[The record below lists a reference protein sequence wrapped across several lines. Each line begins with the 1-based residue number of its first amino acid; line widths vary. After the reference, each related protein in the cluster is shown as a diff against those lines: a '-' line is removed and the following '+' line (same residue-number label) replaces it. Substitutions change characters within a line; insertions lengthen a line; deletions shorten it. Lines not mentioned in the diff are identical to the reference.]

1 MWSFILTLILSYLFF
16 WALLGPITA
25 TESTALIISL
35 LSLATFGLLFSVL
48 FIPAEVWENKNSF
61 KKFTNKLQFFS
72 VSQEQEQVSP
82 PIYLKPFFVFLKIYR
97 LKPEHPKYK
106 KIKRQLQ
113 FLQLDK
119 NWTVEVIIA
128 AKFFCV
134 FCSTI
139 YGLLLYL
146 MIGGLE
152 IIGVILILIL
162 GSFWVPEELLKIKT
176 ARRQQQLRKELPTVL
191 HTMAI
196 LMEAGLTFKSALEE
210 VSKRKKGILAQEFGE
225 VLNAMHMG
233 MSQKEALQNM
243 AIKCEVTEL
252 SLFVSAL
259 VQGLEKGSAG
269 VAELLKNQAQESWSK
284 RKQQA
289 EKLAQ
294 QASIKLFFPLLLLAF
309 PAMMIFL
316 LGPIVISMLQFFF

>member
-1 MWSFILTLILSYLFF
+1 MWSFILILILSYLFF
-16 WALLGPITA
+16 WALLEPITA
-25 TESTALIISL
+25 TESTARIISL
-35 LSLATFGLLFSVL
+35 LSFGTFGLLFSVL
-48 FIPAEVWENKNSF
+48 FIPAEVWENKSSF

-72 VSQEQEQVSP
+72 VSQEQVSP
-82 PIYLKPFFVFLKIYR
+82 PIYLKPFFVFLKTYR

-119 NWTVEVIIA
+119 NWTVEVIIV

-134 FCSTI
+134 FCGII

-162 GSFWVPEELLKIKT
+162 GSFWVPEKLLKIKT
-176 ARRQQQLRKELPTVL
+176 ARRQQQLQKELPTVL

-196 LMEAGLTFKSALEE
+196 ITEAGLTFMPALEE
-210 VSKRKKGILAQEFGE
+210 VSKRKKGVLAQEFGE
-225 VLNAMHMG
+225 VLNAMRMG
-233 MSQKEALQNM
+233 VSQKEALQNM
-243 AIKCEVTEL
+243 ATKCEVTEL

-269 VAELLKNQAQESWSK
+269 VAKLLKNQAQESWSK

-289 EKLAQ
+289 EELAQ
-294 QASIKLFFPLLLLAF
+294 QASAKLFFPLLLLAF

-316 LGPIVISMLQFFF
+316 LGPIIIPMMQFFF